1 VNVENLK
8 KAERAIAFAR
18 ECGQRGDFRRVT
30 QSLKEATV
38 LVARI
43 MKEVGE
49 RESQEDPHADEGTKP
64 GR

>member
-1 VNVENLK
+1 MNVDDLK

-30 QSLKEATV
+30 RSLKEATAII
-38 LVARI
+38 ARI
-43 MKEVGE
+43 INEVGE
-49 RESQEDPHADEGTKP
+49 RESHVVPHADEGTKP